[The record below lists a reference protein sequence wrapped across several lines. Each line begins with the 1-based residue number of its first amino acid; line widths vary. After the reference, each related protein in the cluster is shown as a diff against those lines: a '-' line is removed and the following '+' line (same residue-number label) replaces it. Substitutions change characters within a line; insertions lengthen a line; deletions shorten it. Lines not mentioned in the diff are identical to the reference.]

1 MDRPN
6 LNIRD
11 RGAGADFTNPV
22 IFADVPDPDVVFDG
36 RYYYMVS
43 TTMYFA
49 PSVPIMRSSDLVH
62 WSIAGYTA
70 AILDD
75 ADALALRNGQDAYGQ
90 GSWAASIRFHDGTY
104 YVSVGSLTTQ
114 QTYVYSTPNIE
125 RGPWSRSV
133 LDGYAHDQSL
143 LFDGDDV
150 WLVYGGGSID
160 LRRLRRHDDGT
171 VAWDG
176 PATRLVE
183 DANVDQTSGLH
194 AEGAHAYKIGDYY
207 YVFMIEWPSGGI
219 RQEVLWRSTS
229 LTPQSAGGVWEGR
242 VVLSQG
248 VTVAGRPGTGV
259 AQGGVVQTSDGQW
272 YAMLFQDE
280 GPLGRSP
287 QLVGVTWD
295 DDGWP
300 VFDLSPEAPA
310 AAARTAGDGAAVVA
324 SDDFDNLLERAGHW
338 NTANADLLAESAENA
353 WNGSDLGLQWQWNH
367 NPDTRFWSLT
377 ERPGHLRLTTGS
389 VASSI
394 LDARNTLTQRTLGP
408 TSSGAISLDVSH
420 MKDGDVAGIS
430 AYQRKY
436 GYIAVTMEGGTKSL
450 VMRRAGGDGVIAFT
464 SAAVPLRA
472 DVVYLRADVDFR
484 DAVDTASFAYSYD
497 GSNWTWLGDTV
508 QMQYDLAHFTG
519 YRFALFNYAT
529 AEPGGYVDVDWFR
542 VSDTT
547 GPANPTHRQS
557 EGAVHD

>member
-1 MDRPN
+1 MD
-6 LNIRD
+6 
-11 RGAGADFTNPV
+11 PV

-62 WSIAGYTA
+62 WTIAGYTA
-70 AILDD
+70 PILDD
-75 ADALALRNGQDAYGQ
+75 TDALALRNGQDAYGQ
-90 GSWAASIRFHDGTY
+90 GTWAASIRFHDATF
-104 YVSVGSLTTQ
+104 YVSVASLTTR
-114 QTYVYSTPNIE
+114 QTYIYSTPSIE
-125 RGPWSRSV
+125 RGPWTRSV

-171 VAWDG
+171 FGWDG

-183 DANVDQTSGLH
+183 DANVDQASGLN

-207 YVFMIEWPSGGI
+207 YVFMIQWPSGGV
-219 RQEVLWRSTS
+219 RQEVLWRSAS
-229 LTPQSAGGVWEGR
+229 LTPQSAGGGWEGR

-248 VTVAGRPGTGV
+248 VTVGGRPGTGV
-259 AQGGVVQTSDGQW
+259 AQGGVVQAPDGQW

-300 VFDLSPEAPA
+300 VFALHPQAPA
-310 AAARTAGDGAAVVA
+310 AAARPAGDGAAVVA
-324 SDDFDNLLERAGHW
+324 SDDFDNLPERAGHW
-338 NTANADLLAESAENA
+338 HTTNADHLTQSAENA
-353 WNGSDLGLQWQWNH
+353 WNGSNLGLQWQWNH
-367 NPDTRFWSLT
+367 NPDNRFWSLT

-389 VASSI
+389 VASNI

-408 TSSGAISLDVSH
+408 MSSGTVSLDVSH
-420 MKDGDVAGIS
+420 MKDGDVAGIC
-430 AYQRKY
+430 ALQRTY
-436 GYIAVTMEGGTKSL
+436 GYLAVTMDGGARSL
-450 VMRRAGGDGVIAFT
+450 VMRRAGGDGTIAFS
-464 SAAVPLRA
+464 SAPVPLRA
-472 DVVYLRADVDFR
+472 DVVHLRADVDFR
-484 DAVDTASFAYSYD
+484 DAADTASFAYSYD
-497 GSNWTWLGDTV
+497 GIDWTWLGDTV
-508 QMQYDLAHFTG
+508 RMRYDLAHFTG

-529 AEPGGYVDVDWFR
+529 AEPGGYVDVDWFH
-542 VSDTT
+542 VSETT
-547 GPANPTHRQS
+547 GSA
-557 EGAVHD
+557 D